1 MNRGSPEELEVLK
14 KRFSLYIKIGTFKHE
29 LNSINLIDKK
39 EFSFCAGHLGSLQ
52 KIFERLG
59 LLATY

>member
-29 LNSINLIDKK
+29 LNSINLIDKRN
-39 EFSFCAGHLGSLQ
+39 SLFAQ
-52 KIFERLG
+52 GI
-59 LLATY
+59 